1 MEPIYIKVYINRI
14 EVRDLH
20 TKKEFSVE
28 RHFTHSRMLI
38 GDFYPAIEAIR
49 TALAQIGINPLSF
62 FCRKRNVVIHPLER
76 TEDGLS
82 QVEIRLFNEVIAGG
96 GNDSNLLIVFY
107 VQIMPDDFVMQLHR

>member
-38 GDFYPAIEAIR
+38 GDFYPAIEAID
-49 TALAQIGINPLSF
+49 
-62 FCRKRNVVIHPLER
+62 RKSVV
-76 TEDGLS
+76 
-82 QVEIRLFNEVIAGG
+82 
-96 GNDSNLLIVFY
+96 
-107 VQIMPDDFVMQLHR
+107 